1 MKCFVKYI
9 GIIDNQ
15 DKVHY
20 VPFHPGLNVITG
32 KSSTGKSAILEIFD
46 YCMGSSEDTIPVGVI
61 TDRSKI
67 FFAALQF
74 SSFILVIG
82 RNAGANRCFLREVP
96 SSQADSLIALIESVR
111 AFFDDRHYV
120 PLADFIKGMGRYFG
134 VTLENVDV
142 NPFQKELTGKKS
154 ETPSIRSFP
163 SFMLQ
168 HQNLVANKHAIFYR
182 FDQKHKRDQAID
194 HFKIL
199 MGIVDESYFDLAK
212 EHYDAKQELRRIQ
225 LQIPKQ
231 EMVKTNT
238 LALFS
243 SCLAEY
249 LALAGAPL
257 VELTPEE
264 IWQKPKPA
272 LRKVMERSS
281 RIDGLSTEFEKKRNE
296 LLDAKAALMIKLRAA
311 QADLRLA
318 KTSIDSASGFGLT
331 MTSLPIP
338 SASAL
343 EESTICPF
351 CDSPAHAPEN
361 EANKL
366 SDAIHWLNTEL
377 KLSSYARESFGE
389 ERRVIEKEIKDIERQ
404 LKEVQSALNPL
415 EEEITRLKLSKNVDE
430 SAQRAKFRLE
440 EAIKVRIEK
449 PTSDLMDSEA
459 YWKAR
464 VKALADEMAEF
475 KVKSE
480 LNKLQDE
487 INDKMREISQN
498 FDFEA
503 AYKPVDLRFDLE
515 TFDLWHQKDK
525 DTKVYLRS
533 MGSGA
538 NWLYSHLTLF
548 MSLHYQFA
556 ARSGEG
562 CKIPP
567 ILFLDQPTQVYFP
580 AALDAGKTFVPEKL
594 AIQANRQDKLEHDIE
609 AVTNMFNRIANFCT
623 DTFQQTGIMPQ
634 MIVCDH
640 ADNLE
645 LEDGLEFSDFVR
657 ATWRT
662 RGFIAE
668 VEQV

>member
-9 GIIDNQ
+9 GIVDTQDNI
-15 DKVHY
+15 HY
-20 VPFHPGLNVITG
+20 VPFYPGLNVITG

-46 YCMGSSEDTIPVGVI
+46 YCMGSSEDTIPVGKI

-67 FFAALQF
+67 FFVALQF
-74 SSFILVIG
+74 SSFVLIVG
-82 RNAGANRCFLREVP
+82 RNAASNKCFLREVP
-96 SSQADSLIALIESVR
+96 SAQADSLIALIESVG
-111 AFFDDRHYV
+111 AFFDSRYYI
-120 PLADFIKGMGRYFG
+120 PLAEFIKNLGRYFG
-134 VTLENVDV
+134 VTLENIDVD
-142 NPFQKELTGKKS
+142 PLHKELTGKKS

-199 MGIVDESYFDLAK
+199 MGIVGEEYFDLAK
-212 EHYDAKQELRRIQ
+212 EHNEAKQELRRIQ

-231 EMVKTNT
+231 NMVKASVI
-238 LALFS
+238 ALFS
-243 SCLAEY
+243 DCLSEY
-249 LALAGAPL
+249 LALAGTPL
-257 VELTPEE
+257 TELTPELM
-264 IWQKPKPA
+264 WKNPKPA
-272 LRKVMERSS
+272 LRKIMERSV
-281 RIDGLSTEFEKKRNE
+281 RIDGLSDEFEKKRNG
-296 LLDAKAALMIKLRAA
+296 LLDTKAELMIKLRAA
-311 QADLRLA
+311 QGDLRLA

-338 SASAL
+338 SSSAL
-343 EESTICPF
+343 EETAVCPF
-351 CDSPAHAPEN
+351 CDAHSDTPED

-366 SDAIHWLNTEL
+366 SDAIHWLNNEL

-389 ERRVIEKEIKDIERQ
+389 ERRAIEKEIKAIEAQ
-404 LKEVQSALNPL
+404 LKEVQNALKPL
-415 EEEITRLKLSKNVDE
+415 DEEITRLKLSKNIDE

-440 EAIKVRIEK
+440 EAIKQRIEK
-449 PTSDLMDSEA
+449 PPSDLVDSEA

-464 VKALADEMAEF
+464 VKVLADEMAEYQ
-475 KVKSE
+475 VASE
-480 LNKLQDE
+480 LEKLQND
-487 INDKMREISQN
+487 INDKMRQIGQN
-498 FDFEA
+498 FDFEK

-548 MSLHYQFA
+548 LSLHYQFA
-556 ARSGEG
+556 ARADSG

-580 AALDAGKTFVPEKL
+580 AALDAGKKFAPEVL
-594 AIQANRQDKLEHDIE
+594 AIQANRQDKLEDDID
-609 AVTNMFNRIANFCT
+609 AVTNMFNQIANFCT
-623 DTFQQTGIMPQ
+623 DTHQQTGVMPQ
-634 MIVCDH
+634 MIICDH
-640 ADNLE
+640 ADNLD
-645 LEDGLEFSDFVR
+645 LEEGLEFSDYVR

>member
-1 MKCFVKYI
+1 MKCFLKYI
-9 GIIDNQ
+9 GIVDTR
-15 DKVHY
+15 DKIHY
-20 VPFHPGLNVITG
+20 VPFYPGLNVITG

-67 FFAALQF
+67 FFVVLQF
-74 SSFILVIG
+74 ASFVLVLG
-82 RNAGANRCFLREVP
+82 RNAGTNKCFLREVP
-96 SSQADSLIALIESVR
+96 SAQADSLIALIESVG
-111 AFFDDRHYV
+111 AFFDPRYYV
-120 PLADFIKGMGRYFG
+120 PLADFIKSLGRYFG
-134 VTLENVDV
+134 VTLENIDED
-142 NPFQKELTGKKS
+142 PLHKELTGKKS

-182 FDQKHKRDQAID
+182 FDQKHKRDQAIE

-199 MGIVDESYFDLAK
+199 MGIVGEEYFDLAK
-212 EHYDAKQELRRIQ
+212 EHNVAKQELRRIQ

-231 EMVKTNT
+231 DMVKASAI
-238 LALFS
+238 ALFS
-243 SCLAEY
+243 DCLSEY
-249 LALAGAPL
+249 LALAGTPL
-257 VELTPEE
+257 IELTPEE
-264 IWQKPKPA
+264 MWKNPKPA
-272 LRKVMERSS
+272 LRKVMERSV
-281 RIDGLSTEFEKKRNE
+281 RIDGLSDEFEKKRNG
-296 LLDAKAALMIKLRAA
+296 LLDTKAELMIKLRSA
-311 QADLRLA
+311 QGDLRLA
-318 KTSIDSASGFGLT
+318 KSSIDSASGFGLT

-338 SASAL
+338 SSSAL
-343 EESTICPF
+343 EEAAICPF
-351 CDSPAHAPEN
+351 CDAHSDTPED

-366 SDAIHWLNTEL
+366 SDAIHWLNKEL

-389 ERRVIEKEIKDIERQ
+389 ERRSIEKEIKAIEAQ
-404 LKEVQSALNPL
+404 LKEVQNSLKPL
-415 EEEITRLKLSKNVDE
+415 DEEITRLKLSKNVDE

-440 EAIKVRIEK
+440 EAIKQRIEK
-449 PTSDLMDSEA
+449 PPSDLVDSEA

-464 VKALADEMAEF
+464 VKALADEMAEYQ
-475 KVKSE
+475 VASE
-480 LNKLQDE
+480 LEKLQND
-487 INDKMREISQN
+487 INDKMRQLGQN
-498 FDFEA
+498 FDFEE

-556 ARSGEG
+556 ARADSG

-580 AALDAGKTFVPEKL
+580 AALDAGKKFAPEVL
-594 AIQANRQDKLEHDIE
+594 AIQANRQDKLEDDID
-609 AVTNMFNRIANFCT
+609 AVTSMFNQIANFCT
-623 DTFQQTGIMPQ
+623 DTHQQTGVMPQ
-634 MIVCDH
+634 MIICDH
-640 ADNLE
+640 ADNLD
-645 LEDGLEFSDFVR
+645 LEEGLEFSDYVR

-668 VEQV
+668 VEPA